1 MAFAV
6 IHEVVGGSILPF
18 YSFCALYCMLF
29 RRAVRRAATTQSH
42 KRCYTVRR
50 PVRRRQSIASCGAA
64 LWSLGS
70 NYFSCDKDPS
80 LARRFFSSAH
90 LLRSCKVQSTFLAA
104 RVKAIR
110 ARHPTAL
117 QLWSVTY
124 YSPSFQGLAPIYY
137 YYFLF
142 SAFFPAASLPSPLC
156 SLTVY

>member
-42 KRCYTVRR
+42 KR
-50 PVRRRQSIASCGAA
+50 RQGIASGGAA
-64 LWSLGS
+64 LWSLDS

-137 YYFLF
+137 YYFLLF

>member
-42 KRCYTVRR
+42 KRCYSAR
-50 PVRRRQSIASCGAA
+50 RRRQSIASCGAA

-137 YYFLF
+137 YYFLLFFCLF
-142 SAFFPAASLPSPLC
+142 SRCFSS
-156 SLTVY
+156 

>member
-18 YSFCALYCMLF
+18 YSFCA
-29 RRAVRRAATTQSH
+29 ASTQSH
-42 KRCYTVRR
+42 KRCYTAQR
-50 PVRRRQSIASCGAA
+50 PERRRRQSIASYSGAA

-124 YSPSFQGLAPIYY
+124 YSLSFQGLAPIYY
-137 YYFLF
+137 YYFLLFFCLF
-142 SAFFPAASLPSPLC
+142 SRYTSLP
-156 SLTVY
+156 VY

>member
-42 KRCYTVRR
+42 KRCYTARRR
-50 PVRRRQSIASCGAA
+50 PVRRRRQSIASSCGAA

-142 SAFFPAASLPSPLC
+142 FCLFSRCFSS
-156 SLTVY
+156 